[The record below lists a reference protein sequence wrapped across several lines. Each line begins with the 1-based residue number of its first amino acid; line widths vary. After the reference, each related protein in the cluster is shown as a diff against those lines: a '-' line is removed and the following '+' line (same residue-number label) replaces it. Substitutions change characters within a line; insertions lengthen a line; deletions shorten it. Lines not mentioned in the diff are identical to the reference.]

1 MRVGEVMTRNAV
13 TIGVDETLVAAAR
26 KMKELGVGAL
36 PVLEDGTLTGILTD
50 RDLAVRATASGA
62 DPRRTRVREAMT
74 AQVVACTEEDDL
86 GEAAHAMEACAVRRL
101 IVLDREGHLRGMLSV
116 EDIAN
121 ASTVLAAEVL
131 RRARDCALP
140 AP

>member
-1 MRVGEVMTRNAV
+1 MRVREVMTRNAV

-36 PVLEDGTLTGILTD
+36 PVLEDGTLSGIVTD
-50 RDLAVRATASGA
+50 RDLAVRATAAGA

-74 AQVVACTEEDDL
+74 PQVVACTEEDEL
-86 GEAAHAMEACAVRRL
+86 AEAAHAMEACAVRRL
-101 IVLDREGHLRGMLSV
+101 IVLDGTGHLAGMLSV

-121 ASTVLAAEVL
+121 ASTALAAEVL
-131 RRARDCALP
+131 RHARDPALH

>member
-62 DPRRTRVREAMT
+62 DPRRTRS
-74 AQVVACTEEDDL
+74 
-86 GEAAHAMEACAVRRL
+86 GRR
-101 IVLDREGHLRGMLSV
+101 
-116 EDIAN
+116 
-121 ASTVLAAEVL
+121 
-131 RRARDCALP
+131 
-140 AP
+140 